1 MFRRSTLTFQ
11 ILLVNA
17 AGFRLPAM
25 AARAERMS
33 ETLHSDVIIL
43 GAGLVGCALAVAL
56 AKGGVTATLVDPAPA
71 RQIHETHF
79 DGRASAVS
87 SSSWRMME
95 AIGATTRFA
104 SQANP
109 IERIEVGEQG
119 HRSLLS
125 FQPDLANDGPLGM
138 MVENRYL
145 RIGLREAAEAA
156 DGVTVLMATRPAQ
169 VEHDAAGVRVT
180 LEDGRTL
187 ETALL
192 VGAEGRRSPTREA
205 AGIAVAR
212 WEYHHTA
219 IVGMLDHTADHRNV
233 AHELFYT
240 AGPFALLPVKGG
252 HRSALVWTVSEADAP
267 AMLTLS
273 ERAFVAEAQ
282 KRMDGML
289 GDITLAAPLASFPLG
304 FHHAARI
311 TAERLALVGDAG
323 HGIHPIAGQ
332 GVNLG
337 FRDAAALAEV
347 LIEGVRLGLD
357 PGDHQ
362 LLARYERWRGLDT
375 FLVAAATDG
384 LTRLFGIPGKPA
396 SRIRRFGIGMVD
408 RITPLKDVFMA
419 EARGESGAL
428 PRLLSGQPV

>member
-1 MFRRSTLTFQ
+1 
-11 ILLVNA
+11 
-17 AGFRLPAM
+17 
-25 AARAERMS
+25 MS
-33 ETLHSDVIIL
+33 DTLHSDVIIL

-56 AKGGVTATLVDPAPA
+56 AKGGVTCTLVDPAPA
-71 RQIHETHF
+71 QQIRETHF

-87 SSSWRMME
+87 STSWRMME
-95 AIGATTRFA
+95 AIGATARFA
-104 SQANP
+104 EYANP

-119 HRSLLS
+119 ARALLS
-125 FQPDLANDGPLGM
+125 FQPDLENDGPLGM

-145 RIGLREAAEAA
+145 RIGLREAAEAS
-156 DGVTVLMATRPAQ
+156 DGVTVLMAARPAD
-169 VEHDAAGVRVT
+169 VARDAAGVRVV

-187 ETALL
+187 RAALL

-212 WEYHHTA
+212 WDYRHVA
-219 IVGMLDHTADHRNV
+219 MVGMLEHTVDHRNV

-240 AGPFALLPVKGG
+240 AGPFALLPMQGG

-267 AMLTLS
+267 AMLSLS
-273 ERAFVAEAQ
+273 ARAFVAEAQ
-282 KRMDGML
+282 KRMMGML
-289 GDITLAAPLASFPLG
+289 GDLTLAAPLSSFPLG
-304 FHHAARI
+304 FHHTARI
-311 TAERLALVGDAG
+311 TTERLALVGDAG

-347 LIEGVRLGLD
+347 LIDGTRLGLD

-362 LLARYERWRGLDT
+362 LLQRYERWRGLDT
-375 FLVAAATDG
+375 FLVASATDG

-396 SRIRRFGIGMVD
+396 SRIRRFGIGIVD
-408 RITPLKDVFMA
+408 RIAPLKEFFMA
-419 EARGESGAL
+419 EARGESAGM
-428 PRLLSGQPV
+428 PKLLTGQLV

>member
-1 MFRRSTLTFQ
+1 
-11 ILLVNA
+11 
-17 AGFRLPAM
+17 
-25 AARAERMS
+25 MS
-33 ETLHSDVIIL
+33 DTLHSDVIIL
-43 GAGLVGCALAVAL
+43 GAGLVGCALATAL
-56 AKGGVTATLVDPAPA
+56 ARGGVTVTVVDPAPA
-71 RQIHETHF
+71 TQIRETHF

-87 SSSWRMME
+87 STSWRMME

-104 SQANP
+104 QYANP

-119 HRSLLS
+119 ARGLLN
-125 FQPDLANDGPLGM
+125 FQPDLENDGPLGM

-145 RIGLREAAEAA
+145 RIGLREAAEAS
-156 DGVTVLMATRPAQ
+156 DGVTVLMSRSAAL
-169 VEHDAAGVRVT
+169 VERDAAGVRVT
-180 LEDGRTL
+180 LDDGRL
-187 ETALL
+187 LRGALL
-192 VGAEGRRSPTREA
+192 VGAEGRRSPTRDA

-212 WEYHHTA
+212 WEYHHVA
-219 IVGMLDHTADHRNV
+219 MVGMLEHEADHRNI

-240 AGPFALLPVKGG
+240 AGPFALLPMQGG

-267 AMLTLS
+267 AMLSLS
-273 ERAFVAEAQ
+273 ERAFTAEAQ
-282 KRMDGML
+282 KRMGGML
-289 GDITLAAPLASFPLG
+289 GAIKLAAPLASFPLG
-304 FHHAARI
+304 FHHTARI

-362 LLARYERWRGLDT
+362 LLQRYERWRGLDT
-375 FLVAAATDG
+375 FLVASATDG

-396 SRIRRFGIGMVD
+396 SHIRRFGIGMVE
-408 RITPLKDVFMA
+408 RIAPLKDFFMA

-428 PRLLSGQPV
+428 PKLLTGQMV

>member
-1 MFRRSTLTFQ
+1 MSDTL
-11 ILLVNA
+11 
-17 AGFRLPAM
+17 R
-25 AARAERMS
+25 
-33 ETLHSDVIIL
+33 SDVIIL
-43 GAGLVGCALAVAL
+43 GAGLVGCALATAL
-56 AKGGVTATLVDPAPA
+56 AKGGVTSILVDPAQPQA
-71 RQIHETHF
+71 IRDAHF

-95 AIGATTRFA
+95 TIGVTERFA
-104 SQANP
+104 EHANP

-119 HRSLLS
+119 ARGLLA
-125 FQPDLANDGPLGM
+125 FQPDLVNDGPLGR

-145 RIGLREAAEAA
+145 RVGLREAAEAA
-156 DGVTVLMATRPAQ
+156 DGVTVLMASRPAH
-169 VEHDAAGVRVT
+169 VERDASNAQVT
-180 LEDGRTL
+180 LEDGRAL
-187 ETALL
+187 RAGLL

-212 WEYHHTA
+212 WDYRHVA
-219 IVGMLDHTADHRNV
+219 IVGMLDHTIDHRNV

-240 AGPFALLPVKGG
+240 AGPFALLPMLGG

-273 ERAFVAEAQ
+273 PRAFVAEAQ
-282 KRMDGML
+282 KRMGGML
-289 GDITLAAPLASFPLG
+289 GDLTLSAPLASYPLG
-304 FHHAARI
+304 FHHTTRI

-357 PGDHQ
+357 PGDAQ
-362 LLARYERWRGLDT
+362 LLGRYERWRSLDT
-375 FLVAAATDG
+375 FLVAAATDS
-384 LTRLFGIPGKPA
+384 LTRLFGVPGRAA
-396 SRIRRFGIGMVD
+396 SRVRRFGIGMVN
-408 RITPLKDVFMA
+408 RVPPLKAFFMA
-419 EARGESGAL
+419 EARGESGAM
-428 PRLLSGQPV
+428 PKLLTGQLV

>member
-1 MFRRSTLTFQ
+1 
-11 ILLVNA
+11 
-17 AGFRLPAM
+17 
-25 AARAERMS
+25 MS
-33 ETLHSDVIIL
+33 DTLHSDVIIL
-43 GAGLVGCALAVAL
+43 GAGLVGCALATAL
-56 AKGGVTATLVDPAPA
+56 AKGGVTVTVVDPAPA
-71 RQIHETHF
+71 TQIRDTNF

-87 SSSWRMME
+87 STSWRMME

-104 SQANP
+104 QYANP

-119 HRSLLS
+119 ARRLLN
-125 FQPDLANDGPLGM
+125 FQPDLENDGPLGM

-145 RIGLREAAEAA
+145 RIGLREAAEAS
-156 DGVTVLMATRPAQ
+156 DGVTVLMSRSAAS
-169 VEHDAAGVRVT
+169 VERDAAGVRVT
-180 LEDGRTL
+180 LDDGRL
-187 ETALL
+187 LKAALL
-192 VGAEGRRSPTREA
+192 VGAEGRRSPTRDA

-219 IVGMLDHTADHRNV
+219 MVGMLEHEADHRNI

-240 AGPFALLPVKGG
+240 AGPFALLPMQGG

-267 AMLTLS
+267 AMLSLS
-273 ERAFVAEAQ
+273 ERAFTAEAQ
-282 KRMDGML
+282 KRMGGML
-289 GDITLAAPLASFPLG
+289 GAIRLAAPLASFPLG
-304 FHHAARI
+304 FHHTTRI

-362 LLARYERWRGLDT
+362 LLQRYERWRGLDT
-375 FLVAAATDG
+375 FLVASATDG

-396 SRIRRFGIGMVD
+396 SRIRRFGIGMVE
-408 RITPLKDVFMA
+408 RIAPLKDVFMA

-428 PRLLSGQPV
+428 PKLLTGQII